1 MNPLNFQRPKTS
13 GSLFSPGAARALHFA
28 QRAARQWGH
37 SYVGCEHLLVGL
49 LQSGDSA
56 TSCLRSAGLSSSVV
70 QDAVLEQVGSGTPE
84 LFPTPG
90 MTPRLR
96 GVIRQGAAEMIRYR
110 HVQLDTAHLLLGLL
124 REPDGLAATLIHA
137 RTPSVSH
144 LSDAVIAALNGDN
157 SAGQPGRG
165 RTDREVYAPE
175 SKLLDLFARDMVQA
189 ALRGRYDP
197 VIGRDR
203 EIIRTMQI
211 LIRRSKN
218 NPVLLGDPGVGKTAV
233 AEGLALRMAAGQ
245 VPEALRGKRLLSLD
259 LSAMVAGTKYRGEF
273 EDRVNNLLR
282 DIRRAGNIILFLDEM
297 HTIVGAGSAE
307 GAIDAANILKPAL
320 ARGDIQMIG
329 ATTLEEYRKHIEK
342 DAALE
347 RRFQPVTIEEPT
359 CETSLCILQRLRPRY
374 EAHHHVTI
382 TPEALEAAVALS
394 HRYLPGR
401 RLPDKAIDL
410 IDEAASSLRLEPL
423 TLPPELKILEDKVMQ
438 TFQDKEGS
446 IRRQDFERAAMLRNA
461 EMDFRREL
469 EEQRRRWRIEHGS
482 FSVTR
487 DTVAAVLSQWTGIP
501 ASALTQEERRHL
513 LYLEETLHRRV
524 AGQDE
529 AIRAVSEAIRRG
541 RTGLTDPRRPTG
553 AFLFLGPTG
562 VGKTELCKALAEA
575 LFGSE
580 DALLR
585 FDMTEYAEAHAV
597 SRLLGSPPGYVGF
610 DEGGQLTERVRRRP
624 YSVVLF
630 DELEK
635 AHADIWSILLQIM
648 EDGILT
654 DAKGVRVDFRSA
666 VLVMTSNAGAEQLGR
681 KGIGFAGA
689 GAAAAKESS
698 AAASRAAA
706 MAELRKTFRPEF
718 LNRLDELI
726 VFRALDHEELQTIAE
741 RLLLQ
746 LTDRMRE
753 KGISF
758 TFTPESLLFLAREAF
773 DPAYGARP
781 LRRLLQAQVET
792 PAARMLLDGRLSP
805 GGSLTL
811 AVENNL
817 LTLLTPIPV
826 L

>member
-1 MNPLNFQRPKTS
+1 
-13 GSLFSPGAARALHFA
+13 
-28 QRAARQWGH
+28 
-37 SYVGCEHLLVGL
+37 
-49 LQSGDSA
+49 
-56 TSCLRSAGLSSSVV
+56 
-70 QDAVLEQVGSGTPE
+70 
-84 LFPTPG
+84 
-90 MTPRLR
+90 
-96 GVIRQGAAEMIRYR
+96 
-110 HVQLDTAHLLLGLL
+110 
-124 REPDGLAATLIHA
+124 
-137 RTPSVSH
+137 
-144 LSDAVIAALNGDN
+144 
-157 SAGQPGRG
+157 
-165 RTDREVYAPE
+165 
-175 SKLLDLFARDMVQA
+175 
-189 ALRGRYDP
+189 
-197 VIGRDR
+197 
-203 EIIRTMQI
+203 
-211 LIRRSKN
+211 
-218 NPVLLGDPGVGKTAV
+218 
-233 AEGLALRMAAGQ
+233 
-245 VPEALRGKRLLSLD
+245 
-259 LSAMVAGTKYRGEF
+259 
-273 EDRVNNLLR
+273 
-282 DIRRAGNIILFLDEM
+282 M

-320 ARGDIQMIG
+320 SRGDIQMIG

-347 RRFQPVTIEEPT
+347 RRFQPVTIDEPT
-359 CETSLCILQRLRPRY
+359 GETSLRILQRLRPRY

-423 TLPPELKILEDKVMQ
+423 SLPLELKTLEDKVVQ
-438 TFQDKEGS
+438 TFQDKES
-446 IRRQDFERAAMLRNA
+446 AIRGQDFERAAMLRNA

-469 EEQRRRWRIEHGS
+469 EEQRRRWRTEHGS

-487 DTVAAVLSQWTGIP
+487 ETVAGVLSQWTGIP
-501 ASALTQEERRHL
+501 ASSLTQEERRHL
-513 LYLEETLHRRV
+513 LSLEETLHQRV

-553 AFLFLGPTG
+553 TFLFLGPTG

-654 DAKGVRVDFRSA
+654 DARGVRVDFRST
-666 VLVMTSNAGAEQLGR
+666 VVVMTSNAGAEQLGR

-689 GAAAAKESS
+689 GAAASKESS
-698 AAASRAAA
+698 ADASRAAA

-726 VFRALDHEELQTIAE
+726 VFRSLDHGELQAIANK
-741 RLLLQ
+741 LLLQ
-746 LTDRMRE
+746 LTGRMQE
-753 KGISF
+753 MGISF
-758 TFTPESLLFLAREAF
+758 TFTPESLELLSREAF
-773 DPAYGARP
+773 DPVYGARP
-781 LRRLLQAQVET
+781 LRRLLQTQVET

-805 GGSLTL
+805 GSCLAL
-811 AVENNL
+811 AVSEGR
-817 LTLLTPIPV
+817 LTLLTPV
-826 L
+826 SVS

>member
-1 MNPLNFQRPKTS
+1 MNPLKFQRPKLS
-13 GSLFSPGAARALHFA
+13 GSLFSPGAAKALSYA

-37 SYVGCEHLLVGL
+37 SYVGCEHLLTGL
-49 LQSGDSA
+49 LQSGDSV
-56 TSCLRSAGLSSSVV
+56 TSSLRSAGLSSAAVR
-70 QDAVLEQVGSGTPE
+70 DAVLEQVGSGTPE
-84 LFPTPG
+84 LFPTPT

-110 HVQLDTAHLLLGLL
+110 QAQLDTAHLLLGLL
-124 REPDGLAATLIHA
+124 REKDGLAAALIRA
-137 RTPSVSH
+137 QTPSVSY
-144 LSDAVIAALNGDN
+144 LADAVIAALSGDN
-157 SAGQPGRG
+157 SAGQPGRS
-165 RTDREVYAPE
+165 RMEREVYAPE

-197 VIGRDR
+197 VIGRDG

-282 DIRRAGNIILFLDEM
+282 DIRRAGNIILFLDEL

-359 CETSLCILQRLRPRY
+359 CETSLRILQRLRPRY
-374 EAHHHVTI
+374 EAHHHVSI

-423 TLPPELKILEDKVMQ
+423 SLPLELKTLEDKVVQ
-438 TFQDKEGS
+438 TFQDKEGA
-446 IRRQDFERAAMLRNA
+446 IRRQEFERAAMLRNA

-487 DTVAAVLSQWTGIP
+487 ETVAAVLSQWTGIP
-501 ASALTQEERRHL
+501 AAALTQEERRHL
-513 LYLEETLHRRV
+513 LSLEDTLHLRV

-529 AIRAVSEAIRRG
+529 AIQAVSEAIRRG

-553 AFLFLGPTG
+553 TFLFLGPTG

-654 DAKGVRVDFRSA
+654 DAKGVRVDFRST
-666 VLVMTSNAGAEQLGR
+666 VLVMTSNAGAEQLNR

-706 MAELRKTFRPEF
+706 MSELRKTFRPEF

-726 VFRALDHEELQTIAE
+726 VFRSLDHEELQAIAKK
-741 RLLLQ
+741 LLLQ
-746 LTDRMRE
+746 LTDRMQGM
-753 KGISF
+753 GISF
-758 TFTPESLLFLAREAF
+758 TFTPESLRFLAQEAF

-805 GGSLTL
+805 GSSLALTVQDSRL
-811 AVENNL
+811 A
-817 LTLLTPIPV
+817 LLTPV
-826 L
+826 SVS

>member
-1 MNPLNFQRPKTS
+1 MNPLNFQPPKTS

-49 LQSGDSA
+49 LQSGDSV

-137 RTPSVSH
+137 KTTSVSH

-513 LYLEETLHRRV
+513 LSLEETLHRRV

-781 LRRLLQAQVET
+781 LRRLLQTQVET

-805 GGSLTL
+805 GSSLTL

-817 LTLLTPIPV
+817 LTLLTPIPA

>member
-1 MNPLNFQRPKTS
+1 
-13 GSLFSPGAARALHFA
+13 
-28 QRAARQWGH
+28 
-37 SYVGCEHLLVGL
+37 
-49 LQSGDSA
+49 
-56 TSCLRSAGLSSSVV
+56 
-70 QDAVLEQVGSGTPE
+70 
-84 LFPTPG
+84 
-90 MTPRLR
+90 
-96 GVIRQGAAEMIRYR
+96 MIRYR
-110 HVQLDTAHLLLGLL
+110 HNRLDTSHLLLSLL
-124 REPDGLAATLIHA
+124 RETDGLAAALIRA
-137 RTPSVSH
+137 RVSSIPQ
-144 LSDAVIAALNGDN
+144 LSEAVIAALSGDN
-157 SAGQPGRG
+157 STGQPGRG
-165 RTDREVYAPE
+165 RTERETYAPE
-175 SKLLDLFARDMVQA
+175 SKLLDLFTRDMVQA

-197 VIGRDR
+197 VIGRDK
-203 EIIRTMQI
+203 EIMRTMQI

-273 EDRVNNLLR
+273 EDRVNHLLR
-282 DIRRAGNIILFLDEM
+282 DVRRAGNIILFLDEM

-320 ARGDIQMIG
+320 SRGDIQMIG

-347 RRFQPVTIEEPT
+347 RRFQPVTIDEPT
-359 CETSLCILQRLRPRY
+359 SETSLRILQRLRPRY

-382 TPEALEAAVALS
+382 TPEALEAAVTLS

-423 TLPPELKILEDKVMQ
+423 SLPLELKTLEDKVVQ
-438 TFQDKEGS
+438 TFQDKES
-446 IRRQDFERAAMLRNA
+446 AIRGQDFERAAMLRNA

-469 EEQRRRWRIEHGS
+469 EEQRRRWRTEHGS
-482 FSVTR
+482 FAVTR
-487 DTVAAVLSQWTGIP
+487 ETVASVLSQWTGIP

-513 LYLEETLHRRV
+513 LSLEETLHRRV

-553 AFLFLGPTG
+553 TFLFLGPTG

-610 DEGGQLTERVRRRP
+610 DEGGQLTEQVRRRP

-654 DAKGVRVDFRSA
+654 DARGVRVDFRST

-689 GAAAAKESS
+689 GAAASKESS
-698 AAASRAAA
+698 VDASRAAA

-726 VFRALDHEELQTIAE
+726 VFRSLDHEELQAIASK
-741 RLLLQ
+741 LLLQ
-746 LTDRMRE
+746 LTGRMQE
-753 KGISF
+753 MGISF
-758 TFTPESLLFLAREAF
+758 TFTPESLELLSREAF
-773 DPAYGARP
+773 DPTYGARP
-781 LRRLLQAQVET
+781 LRRLLQTQVET

-805 GGSLTL
+805 GSSLAL
-811 AVENNL
+811 AVSENR
-817 LTLLTPIPV
+817 LTLLTPISV
-826 L
+826 S